1 MDTYHPAY
9 VTSKKICPFEKI
21 ETCLYQTQGQII
33 CNGPLTQGAIEKSTT
48 QKLYIP
54 PSDQLFQRVL
64 DEKTTWR

>member
-9 VTSKKICPFEKI
+9 VASKKVCPIEKT
-21 ETCLYQTQGQII
+21 ETCLYETQGQII
-33 CNGPLTQGAIEKSTT
+33 CNGPLTNGAKEKTAT

>member
-1 MDTYHPAY
+1 M
-9 VTSKKICPFEKI
+9 EKT

-33 CNGPLTQGAIEKSTT
+33 CKGPLTNGAIEKTAT

-64 DEKTTWR
+64 DEKSTWR

>member
-1 MDTYHPAY
+1 M
-9 VTSKKICPFEKI
+9 EKT

-33 CNGPLTQGAIEKSTT
+33 CKGPLTNGAKEKTAT